1 MPQLSDEFI
10 PRISHVLM
18 IHSFSQLGSQLLS
31 SLNHTNQ
38 VWVPIMVALL
48 AFKLAIHRRFR
59 RRWGKGLGRLA
70 TISALAYLLAFVMI
84 WTQQPR
90 LLYKPSHEL
99 QTTPESHN
107 LNYEEVW
114 IPAIAHPQEH
124 LHSWWIPKEKNRV
137 GTLIYFHGAGL
148 NIGYNVT
155 QVHWLRQLGFDVLLV
170 EYRGYGLSEGG
181 FPTEQSFYEDAEAAL
196 RYVTQNQR
204 IPTDEILVYGHSL
217 GGAISIDLAT
227 KHPDL
232 AGIIVQNSFTSMAEM
247 VARSTYARWFPVQA
261 ILHQRFES
269 LQKVSQLQTPI
280 LLIHTT
286 GDPMIPFQMSQR
298 LYHEARAPKELILV
312 KSDVH
317 HNAGAEFKTPEHL
330 DKIKTFAIKALSA
343 T

>member
-1 MPQLSDEFI
+1 M
-10 PRISHVLM
+10 VK
-18 IHSFSQLGSQLLS
+18 SFGALIAQLLS
-31 SLNHTNQ
+31 SIHHTNH
-38 VWVPIMVALL
+38 VWLPIIVA
-48 AFKLAIHRRFR
+48 FIVIKLVFQRRFR
-59 RRWGKGLGRLA
+59 RRWGKLIGRL
-70 TISALAYLLAFVMI
+70 TALGVAAYLLIFALI
-84 WTQQPR
+84 WVQQPR
-90 LLYKPSHEL
+90 LLYKPSHVL
-99 QTTPESHN
+99 QTTPASHN

-114 IPAIAHPQEH
+114 IPANAQSQEH
-124 LHSWWIPKEKNRV
+124 LHSWWLPKEKNRM

-196 RYVTQNQR
+196 TYVTQERR
-204 IPTDEILVYGHSL
+204 IATDEILVYGHSL
-217 GGAISIDLAT
+217 GGAIAIDLAT

-269 LQKVSQLQTPI
+269 IQKVRQLQTPI

-286 GDPMIPFQMSQR
+286 GDPMIPSHMSQR
-298 LYHEARAPKELILV
+298 LYKAAHTPKELILV
-312 KSDVH
+312 KSKVH
-317 HNAGAEFKTPEHL
+317 HNAGAEFKTTEHL
-330 DKIKTFAIKALSA
+330 NKVKTFAIKALSA